1 MALTSSSSGG
11 LHPGSGALTVFKYT
25 ANANEDMYTVPNGR
39 ILYVTDGQML
49 KIKGENTGIPVDHRG
64 GLTTD
69 YNHAPF
75 YLTAGK
81 VVRSTGSG
89 AVFIGVEIDA

>member
-1 MALTSSSSGG
+1 MALTSSSGG
-11 LHPGSGALTVFKYT
+11 GIHPGSGALTVFRYT
-25 ANANEDMYTVPNGR
+25 STNNEDMYTVPNGR

-49 KIKGENTGIPVDHRG
+49 KIKGESAGLPTDHRG

-81 VVRSTGSG
+81 TLRSSGTG
-89 AVFIGVEIDA
+89 AIFIGVEIDA

>member
-1 MALTSSSSGG
+1 
-11 LHPGSGALTVFKYT
+11 
-25 ANANEDMYTVPNGR
+25 MYTCPNGR

-49 KIKGENTGIPVDHRG
+49 KIKGESSSLPIDHRG

-81 VVRSTGSG
+81 TLRSSGTG